1 VTPRRALSFAA
12 ALLAAAGA
20 TSCAT
25 RAPSQVRDERGLTIT
40 DHAWV
45 GSGAR
50 GDFQRAVGLLEQ
62 QQYAAAIPVLVQVT
76 EAAPKLTTP
85 YIDLG
90 IAYSRVGDL
99 EHAKASLEKA
109 VELNP
114 RHPAALNELG
124 VVYRKLGRF
133 ADARRSY
140 ERALE
145 QHPDFHFARLNL
157 AILCDLY
164 LADTTCALEQY
175 ERYAQAV
182 PADEKAAMWLADL
195 RNRTGR

>member
-1 VTPRRALSFAA
+1 VTARRALSFAA

-62 QQYAAAIPVLVQVT
+62 QQYDAAIPVLVKVT

-99 EHAKASLEKA
+99 EREGQ
-109 VELNP
+109 P
-114 RHPAALNELG
+114 R
-124 VVYRKLGRF
+124 RW
-133 ADARRSY
+133 S
-140 ERALE
+140 
-145 QHPDFHFARLNL
+145 
-157 AILCDLY
+157 
-164 LADTTCALEQY
+164 
-175 ERYAQAV
+175 
-182 PADEKAAMWLADL
+182 
-195 RNRTGR
+195 